1 MTAEEDERKSVL
13 ELENAYRDKLLG
25 EEQVRKKESR
35 GRARSGLDSAVL
47 DAARLEKDFRQRLQ
61 RSEADAERELGEL
74 QVSLGARAARDRQ
87 THVAALEEISRGG
100 AETLAALKR
109 RQDDEL
115 RSLAREHKSRLL
127 KLDRLFIGRVESIEA
142 GAARG
147 DQQESSVRG
156 LSDLKLPL
164 RELRERLTA
173 DRDKKLKAEI
183 RKMQVKTLRLEK
195 ELARQQV
202 EELRRMDAVVAAER
216 DAQERRAR
224 LCQEKAAEL
233 VAAVSAATTE
243 LAESEGRTAALQ
255 NTLRARLGLQKEVE
269 DGARAMQLQMSQLTD
284 EYQTT

>member
-25 EEQVRKKESR
+25 EEQVRKEESR

-61 RSEADAERELGEL
+61 RNEADAERELGEL

-87 THVAALEEISRGG
+87 TQVSLEEISRGG

-202 EELRRMDAVVAAER
+202 EELRRVDAVVAAER